1 MKAVKW
7 VVLLLLMVLL
17 ITFLVQNIDAIL
29 AATTFELKLF
39 GLVHISSKPI
49 PLYALI
55 LGSIFGGGLTTAIY
69 LGLGNFRLRN
79 SLRSLQRQNS
89 SLQEELKSLRNL
101 PITEAEVPTSQSAET
116 SGSSFAEEVEAAG
129 TR

>member
-17 ITFLVQNIDAIL
+17 ITFLVQNIDEIL

-55 LGSIFGGGLTTAIY
+55 LGSIFGGGLMTAIY
-69 LGLGNFRLRN
+69 LGLGNFRLRS

-101 PITEAEVPTSQSAET
+101 PITEAEVVTSQPAET
-116 SGSSFAEEVEAAG
+116 SGSSFAEEAEAAD